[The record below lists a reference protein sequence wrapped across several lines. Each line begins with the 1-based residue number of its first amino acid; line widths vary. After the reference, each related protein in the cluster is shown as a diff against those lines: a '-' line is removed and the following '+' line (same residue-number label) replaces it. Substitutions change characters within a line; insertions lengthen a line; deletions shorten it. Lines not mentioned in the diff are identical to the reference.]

1 MPAPKCDVDLLHNV
15 KRGKMLALNNIR
27 YSKNSKEIIKDI
39 SIQFEKSKIT
49 SIIGNN
55 GVGKST
61 IAYIIMGLED
71 YKPDQGSVDLNGE
84 DITNLSITERAKR
97 GINLLW
103 QEPARFEGLSVE
115 NYLSLGGRISKN
127 KIENAMELVRLNPKV
142 YLQRFVDKKLSGGE
156 RKRIE
161 IASCILL
168 KPKFLIMDEPDSGI
182 DIMSLDMINE
192 IILYLKLQGTGVII
206 ITHREEIARNSD
218 YSYLICDGKIIKKGL
233 CNDIINY
240 YRSTC
245 DKCDNINTPKED

>member
-1 MPAPKCDVDLLHNV
+1 M
-15 KRGKMLALNNIR
+15 NNIR

-71 YKPDQGSVDLNGE
+71 YKPDQGSIDLNGE
-84 DITNLSITERAKR
+84 DITNLTITERAKR

-115 NYLSLGGRISKN
+115 NYLSLGGRIKKN
-127 KIENAMELVRLNPKV
+127 NIESALELVRLSPKV

-182 DIMSLDMINE
+182 DIMSLDMIND
-192 IILYLKLQGTGVII
+192 IITYLKLQGTGVII

-218 YSYLICDGKIIKKGL
+218 YSYLICNGKIIKKGL
-233 CNDIINY
+233 CKDIIDY
-240 YRSTC
+240 YRSAC
-245 DKCDNINTPKED
+245 DVCNNINAPVEEV

>member
-1 MPAPKCDVDLLHNV
+1 M
-15 KRGKMLALNNIR
+15 NNIR

-71 YKPDQGSVDLNGE
+71 YKPDQGSIDLNGE
-84 DITNLSITERAKR
+84 DITNLTITERAKR

-115 NYLSLGGRISKN
+115 NYLSLGGRIKKN
-127 KIENAMELVRLNPKV
+127 NIESALELVRLSPKV

-161 IASCILL
+161 IASGILL

-182 DIMSLDMINE
+182 YIMSLDMIND
-192 IILYLKLQGTGVII
+192 IITYLKLQGTGVII

-218 YSYLICDGKIIKKGL
+218 YSYLICNGKIIKKGL
-233 CNDIINY
+233 CKDIIDY
-240 YRSTC
+240 YRSAC
-245 DKCDNINTPKED
+245 DVCNNINAPVEEV